1 MQPQTPVAGVGQRF
15 GECPSKLRTE
25 GVIWLL
31 LQRCGH
37 SVRPA
42 TCWLSRS
49 CSVDAFNVGLPELP
63 SGQPRIASRAPCE
76 SRSPWLHAAPDTGC
90 RCWSTLWR
98 VPKQAPHRRCDLA
111 AAAEMRA
118 FGEAS
123 YMLAE
128 PQLLSRCF
136 QCRVARVTERTAK
149 DSESGTL
156 KIHVALAP
164 CSPRHRLPV
173 LVSALASAQA
183 SSAQK
188 V

>member
-1 MQPQTPVAGVGQRF
+1 MLAEPQ
-15 GECPSKLRTE
+15 L
-25 GVIWLL
+25 
-31 LQRCGH
+31 
-37 SVRPA
+37 
-42 TCWLSRS
+42 LSR
-49 CSVDAFNVGLPELP
+49 CFQCRVARVTEKTATM
-63 SGQPRIASRAPCE
+63 ASLAPCE
-76 SRSPWLHAAPDTGC
+76 SKSPWLHALVDAA
-90 RCWSTLWR
+90 RCCWPALWR
-98 VPKQAPHRRCDLA
+98 MPKQAPHRRCDLA

-164 CSPRHRLPV
+164 CIPRHRLPV
-173 LVSALASAQA
+173 LVNAFASAQA
-183 SSAQK
+183 SSAHK
-188 V
+188 VSFGCCCRDADIR

>member
-1 MQPQTPVAGVGQRF
+1 MHPQTPVAGVGQRF
-15 GECPSKLRTE
+15 GECPSKFRTE

-42 TCWLSRS
+42 S
-49 CSVDAFNVGLPELP
+49 
-63 SGQPRIASRAPCE
+63 
-76 SRSPWLHAAPDTGC
+76 H
-90 RCWSTLWR
+90 
-98 VPKQAPHRRCDLA
+98 
-111 AAAEMRA
+111 
-118 FGEAS
+118 
-123 YMLAE
+123 MLAE

-136 QCRVARVTERTAK
+136 QCRVARGTEQTAK

-164 CSPRHRLPV
+164 CIPRHRLPV